1 MNENIIKHIVH
12 KRTSDILVNGNPKLP
27 QPEQIAYGELAINF
41 AKDVETISFKN
52 TNNEI
57 VTIPTETQINNKL
70 ENIKNEIPEE
80 VYIGEELEGTPDL
93 FIDTTSNVSIDI
105 YTKEQIDEIT
115 NELNNKINNITSP
128 DAGVISVNGMTG
140 IVNLEIP
147 SIDGLVT
154 NEQFQNEVNSLNDKI
169 NNVKPELP
177 ENIVTTVNGKSGDV
191 EIEIPSI
198 EGLVNQTTFNDEINK
213 INTRINDLPIPE
225 LPENIVNTING
236 KSGDVEIEIPN
247 IDNLTTKDELIET
260 ELTFSEAINDLNQR
274 INNLP
279 TPELPENIVNTINGQ
294 SGDVTITIPNT
305 DNFATKSE
313 LNTLSTKLSNKQDT
327 LIPGNNVTITNSK
340 TIDVIGYTYN
350 PINSLHSGTNCS
362 TNYAHTY
369 AFGEGLS
376 ASNAN
381 QFLVGSYNNNNYSH
395 WGDKPLMIIGA
406 GSSSSR
412 RTTFISQINTGN
424 LLIAGNLQQ
433 NNGCNFA
440 EYFEW
445 ADGNPNN
452 EDRVG
457 YMVSTDGEKLI
468 IATTIEDC
476 IGVVTGTGAF
486 IGDAASVEWKDRFL
500 RDEWGRVL
508 TEEVNGEIKQIENP
522 NYDPEREYIPRMYR
536 KEWSPVGLVGRVYTR
551 QDGTLTV
558 NGYATCMNGVATK
571 ADKGYKVLKIVNE
584 NIAILLIK

>member
-1 MNENIIKHIVH
+1 MSENIIKHIVH

-105 YTKEQIDEIT
+105 YTKEQIDAIT

-236 KSGDVEIEIPN
+236 
-247 IDNLTTKDELIET
+247 
-260 ELTFSEAINDLNQR
+260 
-274 INNLP
+274 
-279 TPELPENIVNTINGQ
+279 Q

-395 WGDKPLMIIGA
+395 WNDKPLMIIGA

-412 RTTFISQINTGN
+412 RTTFISQKDTGN

-433 NNGCNFA
+433 NNGCDFA